1 MRTNLSQVL
10 LALGAL
16 LCTTPL
22 SLADEPVSSELD
34 RRLAALSQDQPAV
47 PGVQQVAYL
56 SEIATNDEP
65 LPTMM
70 APMPGGTAEPSVDCG
85 SECCYVSDCGC
96 QPSVCDRYPE
106 VCSRQPQRGMYYTEA
121 QLMLLRAHV
130 LEESLGKLSEKYE
143 FTPRFIAGYEGAS
156 GLGARARYWTYGR
169 TTPILNDEDDLRLE
183 FEVID
188 VEGTSRFHSER
199 ADLVLACGFRWVNAD
214 IEVDDESVSSDMPGI
229 TVAADV
235 RTRLCGGYRPR
246 WSGVAGAR
254 FSILG
259 ADWEGD
265 DGGLIAPTRDDNLVV
280 TELYGGFE
288 YLCQF
293 RNSDLFARL
302 VLETQNWRSDA
313 LGESA
318 DTDSLGFFGPG
329 IHVGATF

>member
-1 MRTNLSQVL
+1 MELRIERFDAPHERTTFPLGVFEVL
-10 LALGAL
+10 TLG
-16 LCTTPL
+16 
-22 SLADEPVSSELD
+22 
-34 RRLAALSQDQPAV
+34 
-47 PGVQQVAYL
+47 
-56 SEIATNDEP
+56 
-65 LPTMM
+65 
-70 APMPGGTAEPSVDCG
+70 
-85 SECCYVSDCGC
+85 
-96 QPSVCDRYPE
+96 
-106 VCSRQPQRGMYYTEA
+106 GMT
-121 QLMLLRAHV
+121 V
-130 LEESLGKLSEKYE
+130 G
-143 FTPRFIAGYEGAS
+143 
-156 GLGARARYWTYGR
+156 RARYEPGWKWSEHVGAATGATSCEVEHVGIVLSGR
-169 TTPILNDEDDLRLE
+169 AAVDPATGTGTFLV
-183 FEVID
+183 EVID
-188 VEGTSRFHSER
+188 LEGTSRLRSER
-199 ADLVLACGFRWVNAD
+199 AALVLACGFRWVNAD

-265 DGGLIAPTRDDNLVV
+265 DGGLIEPTRDDNLVV

-302 VLETQNWRSDA
+302 VMETQNWRSDA

-329 IHVGATF
+329 IHVGTTF